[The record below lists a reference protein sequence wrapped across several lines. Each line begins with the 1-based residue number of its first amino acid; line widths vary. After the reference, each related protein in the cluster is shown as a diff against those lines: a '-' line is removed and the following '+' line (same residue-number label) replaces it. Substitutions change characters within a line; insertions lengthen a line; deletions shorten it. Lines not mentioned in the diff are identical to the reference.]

1 MSPRRKPT
9 INVHHRAGG
18 WVLPDYSD
26 LADCTPNY
34 HRGLNGE
41 PACTGA
47 VVWRVVEEQ
56 GLIQTFRFYC
66 DADFPARY
74 RAQVDNCPNCP
85 RQHVQPAAEYRG
97 ERQVSHLYQCPA
109 CGVTWSTN
117 RDLRAYGEAA

>member
-9 INVHHRAGG
+9 ATVHYRAGG
-18 WVLPDYSD
+18 WVAPDYSD
-26 LADCTPNY
+26 LADCSPNY

-41 PACTGA
+41 PACTGI
-47 VVWRVVEEQ
+47 VVWKVVEEQ
-56 GLIQTFRFYC
+56 GLVQTIRFYC
-66 DADFPARY
+66 DADLPAHVRP
-74 RAQVDNCPNCP
+74 QVDNCPNCP

-97 ERQVSHLYQCPA
+97 DVEVSHLYRCPA